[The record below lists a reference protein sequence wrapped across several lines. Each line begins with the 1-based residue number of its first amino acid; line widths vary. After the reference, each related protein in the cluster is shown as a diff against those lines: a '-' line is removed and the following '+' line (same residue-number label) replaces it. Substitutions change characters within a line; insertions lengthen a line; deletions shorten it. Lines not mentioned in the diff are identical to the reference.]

1 MQSKADDQ
9 FQIKVSIFHKLML
22 YVAMLIFAAVGITTY
37 FTVKT
42 ESEVLRDGLIQSGK
56 RMAKQLASSTQ
67 SAFWSLN
74 WNYLENLLRSPE
86 LYGSKEMIY
95 AKIVKPTGEVYLANE
110 KAYQGQ
116 ILDRSLRFKQETLLK
131 RYSFPNRQEHGMLL
145 VYPVSIGVERWYIIL
160 GFSLNPIK
168 EASAALIY
176 RNVMWGLIILIPAV
190 VLSFF
195 LSKTISKPLI
205 GLSTAAKIV
214 ADGNLNHTVKVQSK
228 DEVGLLSHAFNRMVN
243 SLHRAER
250 DLKVSNERFL
260 KVLDSIYADI
270 YVADLESFEIL
281 FMNKNMRK
289 TFGKNLVGQICWKA
303 FRNETGPCDHCTNNE
318 LLDKTGKPGELKI
331 WEGRNPITGNWYINY
346 DRVIQWVDGR
356 YVRIQIATDVT
367 KRRQAEE
374 ALRKAHN
381 ELEKRV
387 DERTAEL
394 AAANEMLRKEI
405 GVREH
410 TEVKLKQA
418 KDAAEAANRAKSEF
432 LANMSHE
439 LRTPL
444 NHVIGFTDLLLNKS
458 FGSLNDTQEEYL
470 IDVLTSSKHLLALIN
485 DILDLSKVEAGKI
498 KLDVSEINLKA
509 CLENSL
515 IMVKEKALKH
525 GIQLKTDL
533 DGTGGTIAADER
545 KIKQILYNLLSNAVK
560 FTPKG
565 GTVEISARKVAC
577 KLRSGLRQDD
587 PANLVMIEE
596 WVDAENSAPEN
607 TTNGI
612 EICVTDSGIGIKPE
626 DLQRIFNRFEQIDGT
641 SSRNYEGTGLGLA
654 LTKELVEMHG
664 GKIWAESDGENRGS
678 KFRMLLPDL
687 RSLVPKPKE
696 KANVNGNL

>member
-1 MQSKADDQ
+1 MQPNSDDQ

-37 FTVKT
+37 FTVKM
-42 ESEVLRDGLIQSGK
+42 ESEILRDGLILSGK

-74 WNYLENLLRSPE
+74 WIYVENLLQSPE

-95 AKIVKPTGEVYLANE
+95 AKIVKPNGEVYLANDKTYYGE
-110 KAYQGQ
+110 
-116 ILDRSLRFKQETLLK
+116 ILSDSLRFNQETLLK
-131 RYSFPNRQEHGMLL
+131 TYYFPAKQEHGMLL
-145 VYPVSIGVERWYIIL
+145 VYPVSIGTEQWYIVL
-160 GFSLNPIK
+160 GFSLNPIQ
-168 EASAALIY
+168 EASAALIQ
-176 RNVMWGLIILIPAV
+176 RNVMWGLVILIPAV

-205 GLSTAAKIV
+205 GLSKAAKIV
-214 ADGNLNHTVKVQSK
+214 ADGNLNHTVKVPSK

-243 SLHRAER
+243 SLNRAES

-260 KVLDSIYADI
+260 KVLDSIYSDI
-270 YVADLESFEIL
+270 YVADMESYEIL

-289 TFGKNLVGQICWKA
+289 AFGKNLVGQICWKA
-303 FRNETGPCDHCTNNE
+303 FRNETGPCEHCTNKD
-318 LLDKTGKPGELKI
+318 LLDGKGNPGSLKI

-346 DRVIQWVDGR
+346 DRAIQWVDGR

-367 KRRQAEE
+367 KRKQAEE

-394 AAANEMLRKEI
+394 AAANKKLRKEI

-410 TEVKLKQA
+410 TEAKLKQA

-444 NHVIGFTDLLLNKS
+444 NHVTGFTDLLLNKN
-458 FGSLNDTQEEYL
+458 FGPLNEIQEEYL

-485 DILDLSKVEAGKI
+485 DILDLSKVEAGKL
-498 KLDVSEINLKA
+498 KLDISEVNLKA
-509 CLENSL
+509 CLQNSL

-525 GIQLKTDL
+525 GIQLTMDL
-533 DGTGGTIAADER
+533 DGTKDTIAADER
-545 KIKQILYNLLSNAVK
+545 KLKQILYNLLSNAVK
-560 FTPKG
+560 FTPNG
-565 GTVEISARKVAC
+565 GTVKISAKKVTC
-577 KLRSGLRQDD
+577 KVRPGLRQED
-587 PANLVMIEE
+587 PADLVMIEE
-596 WVDAENSAPEN
+596 LVDIENPVPEDLKN
-607 TTNGI
+607 CI
-612 EICVTDSGIGIKPE
+612 ELCVTDSGIGIKPE

-664 GKIWAESDGENRGS
+664 GKIWVESDGQDRGS

-687 RSLVPKPKE
+687 KRSL
-696 KANVNGNL
+696 

>member
-1 MQSKADDQ
+1 MQSNPDDQ

-37 FTVKT
+37 ITVKT
-42 ESEVLRDGLIQSGK
+42 ESEVLRDGLVQSSK

-74 WNYLENLLRSPE
+74 WIYVENLLRSPE
-86 LYGSKEMIY
+86 LYGSKEMVY
-95 AKIVKPTGEVYLANE
+95 AKIVKPNGEVYLANE
-110 KAYQGQ
+110 KVYYGQ
-116 ILDRSLRFKQETLLK
+116 ILNNSLRFKQETLLK
-131 RYSFPNRQEHGMLL
+131 NHYFPDRREHGMLL
-145 VYPVSIGVERWYIIL
+145 VYPVSIGVEQWYIVL

-176 RNVMWGLIILIPAV
+176 RNIMWGLVILIPAV

-195 LSKTISKPLI
+195 LSRTISKPLI
-205 GLSTAAKIV
+205 GLSRAAKIV
-214 ADGNLNHTVKVQSK
+214 ADGNLNHTVKVRSK

-243 SLHRAER
+243 SLHQAEQ

-270 YVADLESFEIL
+270 YVADLESYEIL

-289 TFGKNLVGQICWKA
+289 AFGKNLVGQICWQA
-303 FRNETGPCDHCTNNE
+303 FRNASAPCEHCTNKE
-318 LLDKTGKPGELKI
+318 LLDETGKPGGLKI

-346 DRVIQWVDGR
+346 DRAIQWVDGR

-387 DERTAEL
+387 EERTAEL

-458 FGSLNDTQEEYL
+458 FGSLNETQEEYL

-485 DILDLSKVEAGKI
+485 DILDLSKVEAGKL
-498 KLDVSEINLKA
+498 KLDVSDINLKA

-525 GIQLKTDL
+525 GIRLQTDL
-533 DGTGGTIAADER
+533 NGTEGTIVADER
-545 KIKQILYNLLSNAVK
+545 KLKQILYNLLSNAVK

-565 GTVEISARKVAC
+565 GTVKISAKKVVC

-587 PANLVMIEE
+587 PANMVMIEKL
-596 WVDAENSAPEN
+596 VDAEKSTRED
-607 TTNGI
+607 TTNAI
-612 EICVTDSGIGIKPE
+612 EVCVTDSGIGIKPD
-626 DLQRIFNRFEQIDGT
+626 DLQRVFYRFEQIDGT

-664 GKIWAESDGENRGS
+664 GKIWAESDGENKGS

-687 RSLVPKPKE
+687 RYLISQPQE
-696 KANVNGNL
+696 RQI